1 MNNALLKS
9 IPLSS
14 FNEEGWLKPPI
25 LIYLNLIILARGL
38 LLFLASLASRGQK
51 DSILSVFFPEK
62 SMLYI
67 AIAMSIIPIAT
78 LICFTLGKTQSYLNI
93 KRILFIL
100 CGLQIIIELFI
111 LIQNIPSVLQFHEL
125 TSSLFILSY
134 IIILVFSFASTKVK
148 LFLSQLIYGKGVLN
162 QTN

>member
-1 MNNALLKS
+1 
-9 IPLSS
+9 
-14 FNEEGWLKPPI
+14 
-25 LIYLNLIILARGL
+25 
-38 LLFLASLASRGQK
+38 
-51 DSILSVFFPEK
+51 
-62 SMLYI
+62 MLYI